1 MEELER
7 DAASL
12 YEDEN
17 VENMTENLKKMS
29 VAKKGESDATA
40 DCERNGNVALDS
52 DDTESDNGSSDSDS
66 DDSDTDQTGSEDDD
80 DTSDDSIEEQNTYVD
95 GSEKIE
101 ENSKF
106 LKDSQENTGI
116 LGPIT
121 RLSNDGGETDLCCCD
136 VKGSNLYETIEQ
148 TEFDEHHRETG
159 LHQIPAQLKAKNS
172 SSDVT

>member
-1 MEELER
+1 MEELEK

-17 VENMTENLKKMS
+17 VENMTEDLKKMS
-29 VAKKGESDATA
+29 VAKKGETDASA
-40 DCERNGNVALDS
+40 DCERNANVALDS
-52 DDTESDNGSSDSDS
+52 DDTESENGSNSDSV
-66 DDSDTDQTGSEDDD
+66 DSDTDQTGSDGD
-80 DTSDDSIEEQNTYVD
+80 DTSDDSIEEQNSHVD
-95 GSEKIE
+95 GSGKIE

-121 RLSNDGGETDLCCCD
+121 RLSNDGGKTDLCCCE
-136 VKGSNLYETIEQ
+136 VKGSNFYEKIEQ

-159 LHQIPAQLKAKNS
+159 VHQIPAQLKAKNS
-172 SSDVT
+172 SSDET